1 MEMLV
6 HDLRFAGRTL
16 LKAPGL
22 SILIIVSIALGVAA
36 NVTVFSIANGL
47 LWGILPIK
55 DPERM
60 VMFSEGK
67 SFSYLDYLDLS
78 EQTQDVFEGGVV
90 AHFPIIPAS
99 IGGRGEPER
108 VWGQAASGN
117 YFSVLGNTIAVGRPI
132 LPNDDQTAAENHVVV
147 LSDKLWRRRFGT
159 DPTVLNR
166 EVALNGK
173 RYTIVGITQPGFY
186 GSDRGIVAEFWVPLA
201 VADEIMPDLA
211 ASGGVRTKRDNS
223 WVILGARLRPGM
235 TRDKAA
241 AALNVAKTRLDQR
254 YRPNEKS
261 HDPITLQSAG
271 GLIAGSVTPAY
282 TLLAVLMV
290 VVGLVLLV
298 ACANVANLL
307 LARATGR
314 QKEMAI
320 RLSMGASRKRLIRQL
335 LIESL
340 LLSLCGAVAGF
351 IMAAI
356 ATRAVSRFQL
366 PLPLPIVFDFNVD
379 MRVAAFALGL
389 SLLTALLFG
398 LAPALRASR
407 TDLVSSLKDGPNHS
421 GRMGS
426 AGLRNTLVLVQVALS
441 LVLLATAGLFLR
453 SLGNASSIDIG
464 FNPNNVLMLSV
475 DPKLQN
481 YSRDQTVQFLS
492 RMRER
497 VSALPGVRS
506 MSFVGTVPLSLG
518 ATENGFET
526 NAINNHPKLYVN
538 ANENAVGS
546 NYFQTLQIP
555 LLRGRDFRPQAGE
568 EHSAILNETMAVN
581 LFPGQDP
588 LGRELHHGSESYT
601 VIGIARNS
609 KLRTIGETPDN
620 AIYLSL
626 NALPEK
632 ATSFFG
638 TTILV
643 KTASEPREL
652 TANVRDQVAALD
664 ANMAVFNIES
674 MQEHVDK
681 SLLLPR
687 IAALLLGLFGA
698 VGLTL
703 AAVGLF
709 GVLSYSV
716 RLRTHEIGVRMALG
730 AKPHAI
736 LSMILRQG
744 MLLTAAGL
752 AIGLVIA
759 LILGRLAAS
768 ILYGTGGSDPLTFA
782 LVSAVL
788 LGTAAIAIVIPAVR
802 ASRVEPTTAL
812 RCE

>member
-1 MEMLV
+1 
-6 HDLRFAGRTL
+6 
-16 LKAPGL
+16 
-22 SILIIVSIALGVAA
+22 
-36 NVTVFSIANGL
+36 
-47 LWGILPIK
+47 
-55 DPERM
+55 
-60 VMFSEGK
+60 
-67 SFSYLDYLDLS
+67 
-78 EQTQDVFEGGVV
+78 
-90 AHFPIIPAS
+90 
-99 IGGRGEPER
+99 
-108 VWGQAASGN
+108 
-117 YFSVLGNTIAVGRPI
+117 
-132 LPNDDQTAAENHVVV
+132 
-147 LSDKLWRRRFGT
+147 
-159 DPTVLNR
+159 
-166 EVALNGK
+166 
-173 RYTIVGITQPGFY
+173 
-186 GSDRGIVAEFWVPLA
+186 
-201 VADEIMPDLA
+201 
-211 ASGGVRTKRDNS
+211 
-223 WVILGARLRPGM
+223 
-235 TRDKAA
+235 
-241 AALNVAKTRLDQR
+241 
-254 YRPNEKS
+254 
-261 HDPITLQSAG
+261 
-271 GLIAGSVTPAY
+271 
-282 TLLAVLMV
+282 
-290 VVGLVLLV
+290 
-298 ACANVANLL
+298 
-307 LARATGR
+307 
-314 QKEMAI
+314 
-320 RLSMGASRKRLIRQL
+320 
-335 LIESL
+335 
-340 LLSLCGAVAGF
+340 
-351 IMAAI
+351 
-356 ATRAVSRFQL
+356 
-366 PLPLPIVFDFNVD
+366 
-379 MRVAAFALGL
+379 
-389 SLLTALLFG
+389 
-398 LAPALRASR
+398 
-407 TDLVSSLKDGPNHS
+407 
-421 GRMGS
+421 
-426 AGLRNTLVLVQVALS
+426 
-441 LVLLATAGLFLR
+441 
-453 SLGNASSIDIG
+453 
-464 FNPNNVLMLSV
+464 
-475 DPKLQN
+475 
-481 YSRDQTVQFLS
+481 
-492 RMRER
+492 
-497 VSALPGVRS
+497 
-506 MSFVGTVPLSLG
+506 
-518 ATENGFET
+518 
-526 NAINNHPKLYVN
+526 
-538 ANENAVGS
+538 
-546 NYFQTLQIP
+546 
-555 LLRGRDFRPQAGE
+555 
-568 EHSAILNETMAVN
+568 MAVN

-768 ILYGTGGSDPLTFA
+768 ILYGTGGSDPLTFV